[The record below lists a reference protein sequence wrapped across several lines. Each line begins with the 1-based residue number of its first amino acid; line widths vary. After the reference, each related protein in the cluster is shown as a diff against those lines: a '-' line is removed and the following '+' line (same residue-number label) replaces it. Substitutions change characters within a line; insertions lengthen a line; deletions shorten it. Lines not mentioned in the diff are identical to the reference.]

1 MTYVTGG
8 LIQAADYNGFVSTTV
23 GANINATWNSAYGQ
37 PALSNVV
44 VGGTVTAAQWATLN
58 TTISQLGAH
67 QGTTITS
74 RTNPVAGNI
83 ISVLANVNT
92 DITNCYNNRNNA
104 FSVGA
109 QYTSWTGSASF
120 TSGIGNTAGNVN
132 GKWTATFTDTV
143 TFSNASAASSFFNA
157 GGLIKVQFSK
167 TSTGTTG
174 DTAWNS
180 FITNTVANVG
190 VFLSGANTAHTIAGQ
205 TYYGTTAR
213 GGGGTPSI
221 LASATGFFNLTTAPT
236 PIYKQY
242 PSGGSYSSNYVQIT
256 AAVNSNTTPTTLTLV
271 TTWYENGEASV
282 TTLTGGTAT
291 TGIAFGT
298 AAATIVTY
306 TPPES
311 TYITNVWGTPTVFS
325 AIANT

>member
-8 LIQAADYNGFVSTTV
+8 LIQAADYNGFVSTTA

-58 TTISQLGAH
+58 TTISQLGSH

-92 DITNCYNNRNNA
+92 DITNCYTNRANA
-104 FSVGA
+104 ASVGT
-109 QYTSWTGSASF
+109 QYTAWTGTASF
-120 TSGIGNTAGNVN
+120 PGGIGNTAGNVN
-132 GKWTATFTDTV
+132 GRWTATFTDTV
-143 TFSNASAASSFFNA
+143 TFANSSAASNFFNA
-157 GGLIKVQFSK
+157 GGLIKIQVSK

-174 DTAWNS
+174 DAAWNP
-180 FITNTVANVG
+180 FITNTCANVG

-213 GGGGTPSI
+213 GGNGTPSI
-221 LASATGFFNLTTAPT
+221 LATGTGFYNLTTSPVQ
-236 PIYKQY
+236 IYKQFFA
-242 PSGGSYSSNYVQIT
+242 GGGYTGNFLQIT
-256 AAVNSNTTPTTLTLV
+256 AAVNSNSSPSTLTLV
-271 TTWYENGEASV
+271 TTWYENGETSV

-298 AAATIVTY
+298 AAATVVTY
-306 TPPES
+306 TPPE
-311 TYITNVWGTPTVFS
+311 TNYLTNVWGTPTILS
-325 AIANT
+325 AVVNT

>member
-37 PALSNVV
+37 TALSNVV

-58 TTISQLGAH
+58 TTISQMAAH

-83 ISVLANVNT
+83 ITVLTNVNT
-92 DITNCYNNRNNA
+92 DITNCYSNRNNA
-104 FSVGA
+104 FATGT
-109 QYTSWTGSASF
+109 QYTAWTGAASF

-143 TFSNASAASSFFNA
+143 TFANSSSASNFFNA

-174 DTAWNS
+174 DTAWNP

-213 GGGGTPSI
+213 GGNGTPSI
-221 LASATGFFNLTTAPT
+221 IGTSTGFFNLSTTPT
-236 PIYKQY
+236 AIYKQY
-242 PSGGSYSSNYVQIT
+242 FVASGYSSNYVQIA
-256 AAVNSNTTPTTLTLV
+256 AAVNANSNPSTLTLT
-271 TTWYENGEASV
+271 TTWFENGDSSV

-291 TGIAFGT
+291 TGISFGT

-311 TYITNVWGTPTVFS
+311 TYLTNVWGTPTVFS

>member
-8 LIQAADYNGFVSTTV
+8 LIQAADYNGFVSTTA

-37 PALSNVV
+37 PALSTVA

-104 FSVGA
+104 FAVGT
-109 QYTSWTGSASF
+109 QYTAWTGSASF

-143 TFSNASAASSFFNA
+143 TFSNTSAASSFFNA
-157 GGLIKVQFSK
+157 GGLVKIQVSK

-174 DTAWNS
+174 DTAWNA
-180 FITNTVANVG
+180 FITNTCANVG
-190 VFLSGANTAHTIAGQ
+190 VFLSGANSSHTIAGQ

-213 GGGGTPSI
+213 GGNGTPSI
-221 LASATGFFNLTTAPT
+221 LATGTGFFNLSTTSTA
-236 PIYKQY
+236 IYKQY
-242 PSGGSYSSNYVQIT
+242 FTGPGYSSNYVQVA
-256 AAVNSNTTPTTLTLV
+256 AAVNSNVSPSILTLV

-282 TTLTGGTAT
+282 TTLTGGSAT

-311 TYITNVWGTPTVFS
+311 TYITSVWGTPTVFS